1 MSMPFADRELQAR
14 LLRET
19 HELNERRLKLES
31 AIRAAD
37 AASKLHL
44 EKAALRDIEAYRHL
58 QRLHLSQAHEIR
70 KLSGALLLGPPRL
83 SYNPD
88 GNTVQSVGGVPSFDS
103 EIGS

>member
-1 MSMPFADRELQAR
+1 MSMPFADSELQAG

-58 QRLHLSQAHEIR
+58 QRLHLSHAHEIR
-70 KLSGALLLGPPRL
+70 KLSGALPLAATPKLQPRM
-83 SYNPD
+83 
-88 GNTVQSVGGVPSFDS
+88 GNTVQSVGGVPSFGS
-103 EIGS
+103 EFGS

>member
-58 QRLHLSQAHEIR
+58 QRLHLSHAHEIR
-70 KLSGALLLGPPRL
+70 KLSDAAFGPATPKLQPGWVIR
-83 SYNPD
+83 SK
-88 GNTVQSVGGVPSFDS
+88 V
-103 EIGS
+103 

>member
-44 EKAALRDIEAYRHL
+44 EKAALRDIEAYRHF
-58 QRLHLSQAHEIR
+58 QRLHLSHAHAFR
-70 KLSGALLLGPPRL
+70 KLTGALLLGPATPKLQPGWVIR
-83 SYNPD
+83 SK
-88 GNTVQSVGGVPSFDS
+88 V
-103 EIGS
+103 

>member
-1 MSMPFADRELQAR
+1 MSMPFADRELQAK

-19 HELNERRLKLES
+19 YELNELNERRLKLES

-58 QRLHLSQAHEIR
+58 ERLHLKPCS
-70 KLSGALLLGPPRL
+70 
-83 SYNPD
+83 
-88 GNTVQSVGGVPSFDS
+88 
-103 EIGS
+103 

>member
-1 MSMPFADRELQAR
+1 LWSFFEGGGKMSMPFADRELQAR

-37 AASKLHL
+37 ATSKLHL

-58 QRLHLSQAHEIR
+58 QRLHLSHAHEIR
-70 KLSGALLLGPPRL
+70 NLGGALLLGPSTPKL
-83 SYNPD
+83 QP
-88 GNTVQSVGGVPSFDS
+88 G
-103 EIGS
+103 

>member
-1 MSMPFADRELQAR
+1 MARLLLSGFWSFSKEEGKMSMLFADRELQAR

-19 HELNERRLKLES
+19 HELYERRLKLES

-44 EKAALRDIEAYRHL
+44 EKAALRDIEAYRHF
-58 QRLHLSQAHEIR
+58 QRLHLSHAHEIR
-70 KLSGALLLGPPRL
+70 KLSGALLLAPPRL

-88 GNTVQSVGGVPSFDS
+88 R
-103 EIGS
+103 

>member
-1 MSMPFADRELQAR
+1 LWSFFEGGGKMSMPFPDRELQAR

-19 HELNERRLKLES
+19 RELNERRLKLES

-37 AASKLHL
+37 ATSKLQL

-70 KLSGALLLGPPRL
+70 NLSGALLLGPPRL

-88 GNTVQSVGGVPSFDS
+88 R
-103 EIGS
+103 